1 MTRRECW
8 LTESRC
14 GSGRRW
20 GDETGEELP
29 GRTRW
34 GPQERRRRVNS
45 DRGSGARLRRGNSG
59 QVEKVRE
66 WVMRM
71 RVLEVGGEGE
81 REMVFD
87 TAIREDE
94 ERETKREVVVM
105 LVESGVER
113 EAARAAR
120 YRITFACFCAAR
132 PAMPA
137 THTHRALS
145 LDRDEG
151 G

>member
-1 MTRRECW
+1 MRVVERGRES
-8 LTESRC
+8 EKMVFRH
-14 GSGRRW
+14 GNQREDGGRR
-20 GDETGEELP
+20 G
-29 GRTRW
+29 
-34 GPQERRRRVNS
+34 
-45 DRGSGARLRRGNSG
+45 
-59 QVEKVRE
+59 
-66 WVMRM
+66 
-71 RVLEVGGEGE
+71 
-81 REMVFD
+81 
-87 TAIREDE
+87 
-94 ERETKREVVVM
+94 REVVVM
-105 LVESGVER
+105 LVESGER

>member
-1 MTRRECW
+1 M
-8 LTESRC
+8 
-14 GSGRRW
+14 
-20 GDETGEELP
+20 
-29 GRTRW
+29 
-34 GPQERRRRVNS
+34 
-45 DRGSGARLRRGNSG
+45 RRGNSG

-87 TAIREDE
+87 RAIREDE

>member
-1 MTRRECW
+1 
-8 LTESRC
+8 
-14 GSGRRW
+14 
-20 GDETGEELP
+20 
-29 GRTRW
+29 
-34 GPQERRRRVNS
+34 
-45 DRGSGARLRRGNSG
+45 
-59 QVEKVRE
+59 
-66 WVMRM
+66 
-71 RVLEVGGEGE
+71 
-81 REMVFD
+81 
-87 TAIREDE
+87 
-94 ERETKREVVVM
+94 M

-120 YRITFACFCAAR
+120 YRITFACFCTAK